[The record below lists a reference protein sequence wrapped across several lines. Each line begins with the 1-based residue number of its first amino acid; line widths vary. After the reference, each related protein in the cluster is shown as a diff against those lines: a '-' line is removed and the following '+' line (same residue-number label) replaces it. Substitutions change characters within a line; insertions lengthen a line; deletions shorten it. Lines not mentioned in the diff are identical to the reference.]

1 MIVSFGIC
9 SLCILYK
16 CSRNLPSLLS
26 YLQHMRKQAWKPV
39 NRYLEGKEKGKMNS
53 KYIFLISFF
62 TGKKKKKRKRNNHCS
77 LNSCMYKREYR
88 NMKNV
93 ARVRKK
99 HLTKIWLYLDGE
111 VCSVL

>member
-39 NRYLEGKEKGKMNS
+39 NRYLEGKKKGKMNS
-53 KYIFLISFF
+53 KYIFNLFF
-62 TGKKKKKRKRNNHCS
+62 QWGKKKSKRNKRIIIVVLIHACIKKRRQKHTECS
-77 LNSCMYKREYR
+77 QSK
-88 NMKNV
+88 KNTS
-93 ARVRKK
+93 KK
-99 HLTKIWLYLDGE
+99 DLVILR
-111 VCSVL
+111 

>member
-62 TGKKKKKRKRNNHCS
+62 TGKKKKKG
-77 LNSCMYKREYR
+77 REIII
-88 NMKNV
+88 V
-93 ARVRKK
+93 VLIHAC
-99 HLTKIWLYLDGE
+99 TKE
-111 VCSVL
+111 NTETCRM